1 MFWDF
6 PDSSVVKALPFPEES
21 MGLIPSQGTTIPGIS
36 SQKSKTSNRNNI
48 ATNSIKIFKVGHIEK
63 KKNRGDVGDSIKK
76 KRIVSLLCARP
87 GLSALH
93 RSSFVATKV
102 THCIY
107 ESNELILFMEAEMN
121 KLS

>member
-63 KKNRGDVGDSIKK
+63 KKRTEGMWATALKK
-76 KRIVSLLCARP
+76 KELCLSYVP
-87 GLSALH
+87 GLG
-93 RSSFVATKV
+93 
-102 THCIY
+102 
-107 ESNELILFMEAEMN
+107 
-121 KLS
+121 

>member
-63 KKNRGDVGDSIKK
+63 KKKNRGDVGDSIKK

-87 GLSALH
+87 GLSALQ
-93 RSSFVATKV
+93 T
-102 THCIY
+102 
-107 ESNELILFMEAEMN
+107 
-121 KLS
+121 